1 VSEKGS
7 RTDMKCVICKTG
19 TTHKGLTNSLFD
31 RNGSFVI
38 VKDIPAQV
46 CTQRGEAYFDEHT
59 TEELY
64 ILTDTIL
71 ASGAELEAV
80 RMKAA

>member
-1 VSEKGS
+1 
-7 RTDMKCVICKTG
+7 MKCVICKTG
-19 TTHKGLTNSLFD
+19 TTQRGSTNSLFN

-46 CTQRGEAYFDEHT
+46 CTQCGEAYFDEKT

-64 ILTDTIL
+64 NLTDEIL
-71 ASGAELEAV
+71 NSGAELEV
-80 RMKAA
+80 IRMKAA